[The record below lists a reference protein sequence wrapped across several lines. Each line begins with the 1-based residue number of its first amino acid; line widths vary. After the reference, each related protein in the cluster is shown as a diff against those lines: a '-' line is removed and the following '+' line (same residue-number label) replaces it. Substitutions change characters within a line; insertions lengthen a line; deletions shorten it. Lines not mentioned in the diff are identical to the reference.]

1 MATILTIFLL
11 QVLDIISERGSDKY
25 LLNICWI
32 IQLSLT
38 KLKTQSRPQF
48 QNNWRCFFVF
58 LTIQSESVY
67 WNSSMLS
74 WCVAF
79 WLAQLYFI
87 LWWFQVWEWVLLSLR
102 ISLFVPFE
110 GAAAFRT
117 FTFNISSSCMIYP
130 TFAFTHL
137 TLLCSVQLRWN
148 LKAQTQNFFQNI
160 YISYH
165 GRFVKEISFIIQ
177 QEPKYVNPVESQ
189 FKSDPPNQDCFPLNP
204 ISLLDEQANSKER
217 ETEVS
222 W

>member
-1 MATILTIFLL
+1 
-11 QVLDIISERGSDKY
+11 
-25 LLNICWI
+25 
-32 IQLSLT
+32 
-38 KLKTQSRPQF
+38 
-48 QNNWRCFFVF
+48 
-58 LTIQSESVY
+58 
-67 WNSSMLS
+67 
-74 WCVAF
+74 
-79 WLAQLYFI
+79 
-87 LWWFQVWEWVLLSLR
+87 
-102 ISLFVPFE
+102 
-110 GAAAFRT
+110 
-117 FTFNISSSCMIYP
+117 MIYP

-137 TLLCSVQLRWN
+137 TLFCSVQLRWN

-217 ETEVS
+217 ETVVS